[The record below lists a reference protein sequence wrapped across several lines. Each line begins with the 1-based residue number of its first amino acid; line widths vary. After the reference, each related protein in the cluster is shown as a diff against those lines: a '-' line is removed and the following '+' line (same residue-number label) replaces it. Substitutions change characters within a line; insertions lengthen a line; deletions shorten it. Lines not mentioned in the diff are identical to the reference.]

1 MGLKKILGIAGRVVK
16 GVGDSA
22 LFGIPSAITSGKNH
36 EDGGE
41 GKADIPKIIG
51 YISYM
56 LIAVLIALGKVEN
69 EQGTSLLKQVAKFV
83 FFNG

>member
-1 MGLKKILGIAGRVVK
+1 MGLKKVLGIAGRIVK
-16 GVGDSA
+16 GAGDSA
-22 LFGIPSAITSGKNH
+22 LFGIPSALASGKTH
-36 EDGGE
+36 SDGGE

-51 YISYM
+51 YVSYM
-56 LIAVLIALGKVEN
+56 IIAILIALGKVEN

>member
-1 MGLKKILGIAGRVVK
+1 MGLKKVLNIAGRIVK
-16 GVGDSA
+16 GAGDSA

-36 EDGGE
+36 VDGGKGE
-41 GKADIPKIIG
+41 NDIPKIIG
-51 YISYM
+51 YVSYM
-56 LIAVLIALGKVEN
+56 IIAILIALGKVEN

>member
-22 LFGIPSAITSGKNH
+22 LFGIPSAITSGKSH

-56 LIAVLIALGKVEN
+56 LIAVLVEN

>member
-1 MGLKKILGIAGRVVK
+1 MSFKNILGVTGRVLK

-22 LFGIPSAITSGKNH
+22 LFGIPSAITSGKNNP
-36 EDGGE
+36 EGGE
-41 GKADIPKIIG
+41 GNIDYPKIIG
-51 YISYM
+51 YVSYM
-56 LIAVLIALGKVEN
+56 IIAVLIALGKVEN